1 MWNYNIDIQTPED
14 FIESFK
20 IQWKLKN

>member
-20 IQWKLKN
+20 IQWKLNN